1 MTALPLV
8 QEKTVKNSE
17 HLSLQVN
24 QAHIVKADQ
33 VFVESGI
40 VWLTQSGQPDDVFL
54 FAGQSFRRQRSGKV
68 VIQALSGNCEVSLQP
83 TPLLPGIRRLIR
95 ALSNAPRST
104 LGFGLCRCDNEAS
117 RTTR

>member
-1 MTALPLV
+1 MPNA
-8 QEKTVKNSE
+8 EY
-17 HLSLQVN
+17 LSLKVN
-24 QAHIVKADQ
+24 QALIVKADQ

-68 VIQALSGNCEVSLQP
+68 VIQALSEDSKVSLLSN
-83 TPLLPGIRRLIR
+83 PLFPGIRRLIL
-95 ALSNAPRST
+95 ALADAARST
-104 LGFGLCRCDNEAS
+104 FGFGLCRCSDEAS